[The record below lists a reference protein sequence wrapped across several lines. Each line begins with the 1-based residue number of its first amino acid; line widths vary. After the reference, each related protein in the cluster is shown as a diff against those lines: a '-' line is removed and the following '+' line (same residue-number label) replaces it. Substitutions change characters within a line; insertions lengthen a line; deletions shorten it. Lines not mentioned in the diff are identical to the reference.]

1 MIFFIVC
8 LYHFHEW
15 VKKGLEKS
23 GFGEFSRENSGKNPD
38 LIVISNELGYGVVP
52 IDAFDRKYREST
64 GRLCTQLA
72 AKADRSSVW
81 YAVLAW

>member
-1 MIFFIVC
+1 MEK
-8 LYHFHEW
+8 EW
-15 VKKGLEKS
+15 DFANLAEKIQ
-23 GFGEFSRENSGKNPD
+23 ERNPD

-72 AKADRSSVW
+72 AKSRQVIRVVCGLGMVIKDA
-81 YAVLAW
+81 